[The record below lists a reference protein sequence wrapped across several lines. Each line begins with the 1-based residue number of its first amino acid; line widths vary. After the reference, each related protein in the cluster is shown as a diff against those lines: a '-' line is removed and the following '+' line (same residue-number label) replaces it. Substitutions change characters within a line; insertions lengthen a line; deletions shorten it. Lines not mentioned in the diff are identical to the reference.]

1 MSYWEAFVDRSS
13 LVEQTTPS
21 AVVIIDAAWTMGP
34 FFAFFSCVVM
44 FVSKYKDMEQ
54 TWTSGIRLK
63 QRF

>member
-54 TWTSGIRLK
+54 T
-63 QRF
+63 